1 MSEKVIDQAIKT
13 LFEKYSQE
21 KDKDKFNPT
30 QVFFGCKVNHGI
42 TPPEKCLSKTSKRM
56 NLDRFQKLQRIFSLF
71 QLLEME
77 MLILCGISYEF
88 FDIITRF
95 SD

>member
-1 MSEKVIDQAIKT
+1 MSGKVLDQAIKT

-30 QVFFGCKVNHGI
+30 QVFFGCKVNHVI

-88 FDIITRF
+88 FGRITRYNH
-95 SD
+95 